1 MLAVGLG
8 QTKPKQLEI
17 SVTRARDKSA
27 HIRCK
32 VTIEA
37 FGEEMIHWYRQKPDQ
52 SIEYLIYVSGTF
64 NSGSLGGKNNKLEA
78 SKNLAAFT
86 STLKVNF
93 LEKEDEAVYYC
104 AFWTDTVLKLPGS
117 ATQEPSPGLCLP
129 TSFPHG
135 DHRGCTAGCPA

>member
-1 MLAVGLG
+1 MPLLQAVLFSSFWAFGLG

-104 AFWTDTVLKLPGS
+104 AFWTDRIAQVGGRYLDKELGS
-117 ATQEPSPGLCLP
+117 
-129 TSFPHG
+129 
-135 DHRGCTAGCPA
+135 